1 MFPTKLCVELTESR
15 ALYVKIL
22 LKCEKENVSDKRV
35 KIRKKNLL
43 KEIEERKKFQLRSFE
58 DRRKD
63 ILKSFEYRK
72 YRQRSFEDRKKDI
85 LRSVEDRKKD
95 RLKLAECY
103 NKESR
108 KRGKEK
114 TPLGWLAEEKGRG
127 EKRAIEAR
135 VYEFF
140 SQGPELVCALKV
152 KRSTAETLVNIAAA
166 VSMMKFETFKK
177 IGLDYK

>member
-1 MFPTKLCVELTESR
+1 M
-15 ALYVKIL
+15 
-22 LKCEKENVSDKRV
+22 
-35 KIRKKNLL
+35 

-58 DRRKD
+58 DRKKDRLRSFEDRMKD

-85 LRSVEDRKKD
+85 LRLVEDRKKDILRSVEDRKKD
-95 RLKLAECY
+95 RLKLTECY

-108 KRGKEK
+108 KRGREK
-114 TPLGWLAEEKGRG
+114 TPLGRLAEKEKGRG
-127 EKRAIEAR
+127 EKRARESR

-152 KRSTAETLVNIAAA
+152 KRSTTETLVNIAAA
-166 VSMMKFETFKK
+166 VSMMKSETFF
-177 IGLDYK
+177 